1 MPKEIFL
8 VEVWRK
14 YAESAEEIRVK
25 RVPERGVVK
34 IKARLSGYL
43 YTIKLPPEKADAIL
57 GELKEK
63 GKKIVEY

>member
-1 MPKEIFL
+1 MPKEVFL
-8 VEVWRK
+8 IEVWRK
-14 YAESAEEIRVK
+14 YAENAEEIRVK
-25 RVPERGVVK
+25 RIPEEGIVK

-43 YTIKLPPEKADAIL
+43 YTIRLPPDRADVIL